1 MTCSKCGATLT
12 SSSGFCSRC
21 GQPIVGFAVGQ
32 GAPAVAAAPGGAVPA
47 YAGAQAPVVAAN
59 VGYAGFWLRFVAAI
73 IDGLVIGIPLAPIY
87 LIMILPTL
95 RNMQDPQAMRDPAA
109 LMRIMGPSIGLI
121 VLVSMVAS
129 WLYWGLC
136 ESSKWQATLGK
147 KALGLYVTDTDG
159 NRATFGRTSARY
171 FAGRFIWSIP
181 YVGGMYLL
189 VDAICAGVTEKKQAI
204 HDMIAGCLVLRR
216 L

>member
-12 SSSGFCSRC
+12 SSTGFCPRC

-32 GAPAVAAAPGGAVPA
+32 GVPAVAAAPIGAVPA

-59 VGYAGFWLRFVAAI
+59 IGYAGFWLRFVAAL
-73 IDGLVIGIPLAPIY
+73 IDGIVIGIPLAPIFF
-87 LIMILPTL
+87 MVMLPAL
-95 RNMQDPQAMRDPAA
+95 KNIQNPQAMQNPAA
-109 LMRIMGPSIGLI
+109 LMTVMGPVFGII
-121 VLVSMVAS
+121 ILVSMVAS

-136 ESSKWQATLGK
+136 ESSSWQATLGK
-147 KALGLYVTDTDG
+147 KALGLYVTDADG
-159 NRATFGRTSARY
+159 NRCTFGRTSARY
-171 FAGRFIWSIP
+171 FGGRFIWSIP
-181 YVGGMYLL
+181 YLGGMYML
-189 VDAICAGVTEKKQAI
+189 VDAICAGVTAKKQAI